1 MYNKENKKRQEK
13 KYKEEDIKHVI
24 VAKRTFN
31 GATVAGKMYACISN
45 WRGLRITYI
54 GENNVV
60 YSSRTKEA
68 FIRSPRSSKYLKE
81 LLTVI
86 NSDNSVIRA
95 GKQLNLFNL

>member
-1 MYNKENKKRQEK
+1 MYNKEKQKKKTYEEK
-13 KYKEEDIKHVI
+13 DIKHVI

-31 GATVAGKMYACISN
+31 GATVAGKMYACISD
-45 WRGLRITYI
+45 WRSLRITYI
-54 GENNVV
+54 GEDNVV

-68 FIRSPRSSKYLKE
+68 FIRLPRRNKYLKE
-81 LLTVI
+81 LLALI